1 MSDTMLAAV
10 VHEFGAPL
18 SIEEVRIPEPGPF
31 EALVKVDYTG
41 VCHTD
46 LHAIEGD
53 WLVKPNPPFIP
64 GHEGHGIVVALGSE
78 VADVTDIK
86 VGDRIGN
93 AWLYSACGKCVFCLT
108 GRETLCESQLNG
120 GYSANGSFGEYM
132 LVDAR
137 YAGIIPEGVDPIEIA
152 PILCAGVTV
161 YKGLKV
167 ADVRPGEWVTISGV
181 GGLGHLAVQ
190 YAVAMGL
197 NVAAV
202 DVGDDKLELAKKLGA
217 TITVNAK
224 ETDPVEYLQKELG
237 GTHGVLVTAPSPIA
251 FAQAMNMVRR
261 GGTVAINGLPSGDFP
276 VNIFNTVLKGI
287 TLRGSIVGTRADLAE
302 ALDFAARGKVHTIAH
317 EHPFGEIN
325 NVFDDMRH
333 GKINGRAVMN
343 LKDLVNA

>member
-10 VHEFGAPL
+10 VREFGTPL
-18 SIEEVRIPEPGPF
+18 RLEEVPIPEVGPHD
-31 EALVKVDYTG
+31 ALVKVDYTG

-53 WLVKPNPPFIP
+53 WPIKPSPPFIP
-64 GHEGHGIVVALGSE
+64 GHEGHGTVVA
-78 VADVTDIK
+78 
-86 VGDRIGN
+86 VGDQVTNVAVGDHIGN
-93 AWLYSACGKCVFCLT
+93 AWLWAACGECVFCLT
-108 GRETLCESQLNG
+108 GRETLCEKQLNG
-120 GYSANGSFGEYM
+120 GYSVDGSFGEYM

-137 YAGIIPEGVDPIEIA
+137 YAGKIPGGVDPIEIA

-167 ADVRPGEWVTISGV
+167 TEARPGEWVTISGV

-202 DVGDDKLELAKKLGA
+202 DVGEDKLELAKTLGA
-217 TITVNAK
+217 SIAINAR
-224 ETDPVEYLQKELG
+224 EQNPAEVLQRELG

-251 FAQAMNMVRR
+251 FAQAMDMVRR
-261 GGTVAINGLPSGDFP
+261 GGTVAINGLPAGDFP
-276 VNIFNTVLKGI
+276 VNIFHTVLKGI

-302 ALDFAARGKVHTIAH
+302 ALDFAARGKVRTIAT
-317 EHPFGEIN
+317 EHAFGDIN
-325 NVFDDMRH
+325 EVFDDMRH

-343 LKDLVNA
+343 VKDIHAAV

>member
-1 MSDTMLAAV
+1 MTAAV
-10 VHEFGAPL
+10 VRAFGEPL
-18 SIEEVRIPEPGPF
+18 TIEEVAIPEPGPF
-31 EALVKVDYTG
+31 DALVKVDYTG

-46 LHAIEGD
+46 LHAMDGD
-53 WLVKPNPPFIP
+53 WPIKPSPPFIP
-64 GHEGHGIVVALGSE
+64 GHEGHGIVVAVG
-78 VADVTDIK
+78 DQVTNVS

-93 AWLYSACGKCVFCLT
+93 AWLWSACGECVFCLT
-108 GRETLCESQLNG
+108 GRETLCEQQKNG
-120 GYSANGSFGEYM
+120 GYSVDGSFAEYM
-132 LVDAR
+132 LVDSR
-137 YAGIIPEGVDPIEIA
+137 YAGIIPEGVDPVTIA

-167 ADVRPGEWVTISGV
+167 TDTKPGDWVTISGI

-202 DVGDDKLELAKKLGA
+202 DVGEDKLELATKLGA
-217 TITVNAK
+217 SIAINAR
-224 ETDPVEYLQKELG
+224 EQNPAEYLQRELG

-251 FAQAMNMVRR
+251 FAQAMDMVRR
-261 GGTVAINGLPSGDFP
+261 GGTVAINGLPAGDFP

-302 ALDFAARGKVHTIAH
+302 ALDFAARGKVNTIAT
-317 EHPFGEIN
+317 EHAFGDIN
-325 NVFDDMRH
+325 EVFDDMRH

-343 LKDLVNA
+343 VADLASA

>member
-10 VHEFGAPL
+10 VREFGAPL
-18 SIEEVRIPEPGPF
+18 RLEEWPIPEVGPHD
-31 EALVKVDYTG
+31 ALVKVDYTG

-53 WLVKPNPPFIP
+53 WPIKPVPPFVP
-64 GHEGHGIVVALGSE
+64 GHEGHGTVIAIGDQVTNVA
-78 VADVTDIK
+78 
-86 VGDRIGN
+86 VGDHIGN
-93 AWLYSACGKCVFCLT
+93 AWLWAACGECVFCLT
-108 GRETLCESQLNG
+108 GRETLCEKQING
-120 GYSANGSFGEYM
+120 GYSVDGSFAEYM

-137 YAGIIPEGVDPIEIA
+137 YAGKIPAGVDPVEIA

-161 YKGLKV
+161 YKGLKMTE
-167 ADVRPGEWVTISGV
+167 AKPGEWVTISGV

-202 DVGDDKLELAKKLGA
+202 DVGEDKLELAKSLGA
-217 TITVNAK
+217 TIVVNAR
-224 ETDPVEYLQKELG
+224 EQNPAEVLQRELG

-251 FAQAMNMVRR
+251 FAQAMDIVRR
-261 GGTVAINGLPSGDFP
+261 GGTVAINGLPAGDFP

-302 ALDFAARGKVHTIAH
+302 ALDFAARGKVRTIAT
-317 EHPFGEIN
+317 EHAFGDIN
-325 NVFDDMRH
+325 DVFDDMRH

-343 LKDLVNA
+343 VKDIQAAV